1 MITLDG
7 YDIAG
12 IVFVMLIAGLLWAMK
27 WASRPQP
34 EPEEDDITIRWVW
47 QDVQMLYPDLTENE
61 CHVMLMRIGDS
72 LRDRS
77 IEVGWEIMD
86 SLIQMESE

>member
-34 EPEEDDITIRWVW
+34 QPEDECVEIKWAW
-47 QDVQMLYPDLTENE
+47 EDVQMLFPDLSDNE
-61 CHVMLMRIGDS
+61 CHVMLMRIGDN

-77 IEVGWEIMD
+77 IEVGWEIMEC
-86 SLIQMESE
+86 LIRMESE

>member
-12 IVFVMLIAGLLWAMK
+12 IMFIMLIVGLLWAMK

-34 EPEEDDITIRWVW
+34 EPEEECVEIKWMW
-47 QDVQMLYPDLTENE
+47 QDVQMLRPELSEDDS
-61 CHVMLMRIGDS
+61 HVMLMRIGDS
-72 LRDRS
+72 LHARS
-77 IEVGWEIMD
+77 IEFGWEVMEY
-86 SLIQMESE
+86 LIRMESE